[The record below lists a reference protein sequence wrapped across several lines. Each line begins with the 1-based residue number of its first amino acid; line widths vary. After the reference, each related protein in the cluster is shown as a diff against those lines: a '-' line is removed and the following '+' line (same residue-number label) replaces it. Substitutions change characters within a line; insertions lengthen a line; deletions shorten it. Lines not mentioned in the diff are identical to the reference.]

1 MAARQ
6 LVVLMAGRRL
16 GTLIMDRYGRLQL
29 DYDEAYLVEASSTP
43 LSTSM
48 PLSGRTWRG
57 KVLVAFLQGLLPD
70 NGDVRDRWAARF
82 GVATGSPFVLL
93 SHVGEDCAGA
103 AQFVRPERLGSLGP
117 GGVRWLDDEALRDRL
132 EQLRNDPADWLGTDS
147 KGQFSL
153 AGAQAKFALIKQ
165 DGRWGEP
172 YGAVPT
178 TQIIKPPAGQY
189 ADRDLNEHLCL
200 SAAASAGLVVAR
212 SSLVTFGDERA
223 VAVERYDRVRT
234 PEGWA
239 RVHQEDFCQALGV
252 PPERKYQSE
261 GGPGT
266 RDIARLLRRLLPGE
280 EGDRALVDFVDAVAF
295 NWLAGGTDAHAKN
308 FSLLLSGSQV
318 RLAPLYDLVSALP
331 YATRPGEPRRSG
343 QIRGNLNLAMKVGAN
358 REVSLVRR
366 EDWEA
371 FAAEVGVSGDLV
383 LGRVEALAER
393 VPDAF
398 AVAASTDSVTAA
410 GSKLPERLV
419 ERVEANV
426 SRCRSALAGRPA
438 RRHPGR
444 SPQRS

>member
-1 MAARQ
+1 
-6 LVVLMAGRRL
+6 
-16 GTLIMDRYGRLQL
+16 
-29 DYDEAYLVEASSTP
+29 
-43 LSTSM
+43 
-48 PLSGRTWRG
+48 
-57 KVLVAFLQGLLPD
+57 
-70 NGDVRDRWAARF
+70 
-82 GVATGSPFVLL
+82 
-93 SHVGEDCAGA
+93 
-103 AQFVRPERLGSLGP
+103 
-117 GGVRWLDDEALRDRL
+117 
-132 EQLRNDPADWLGTDS
+132 
-147 KGQFSL
+147 
-153 AGAQAKFALIKQ
+153 
-165 DGRWGEP
+165 
-172 YGAVPT
+172 
-178 TQIIKPPAGQY
+178 
-189 ADRDLNEHLCL
+189 
-200 SAAASAGLVVAR
+200 
-212 SSLVTFGDERA
+212 
-223 VAVERYDRVRT
+223 
-234 PEGWA
+234 
-239 RVHQEDFCQALGV
+239 
-252 PPERKYQSE
+252 
-261 GGPGT
+261 
-266 RDIARLLRRLLPGE
+266 LLPGE